1 MRAVFSCPTTFMKL
15 ATHSKK
21 YLILKI
27 ILSHDFHVA
36 GVKNDFMIHQML
48 AFKPLSLTSL
58 CSGVFIFFTTL
69 LPRVAYAQNSPTEIV
84 SNIKETNQLSYTL
97 GTRLKSNDIGDWQN
111 SARVRPV
118 IGLRYGKWQLGIGDG
133 RAWRNLGQ
141 FGSEPTLSYQ
151 VMDEPDLNIGLS
163 MRVHNV
169 STGESFDV
177 FEGGKNTLRTRVMMH
192 RKINQRW
199 RLNADWTQDILNK
212 GDSTTLNLGLSY
224 AWPVFQQSE
233 LILHADSTW
242 ATAEHW
248 RNSGSQVKQGTL
260 DLVSSGFQKVSA
272 GLTFKQSIS
281 KHWAWY
287 SSYAISQPI
296 AELRK
301 AQAREISSG
310 QIGILYFQR

>member
-1 MRAVFSCPTTFMKL
+1 
-15 ATHSKK
+15 
-21 YLILKI
+21 
-27 ILSHDFHVA
+27 
-36 GVKNDFMIHQML
+36 MIHPMHAIKQMNL
-48 AFKPLSLTSL
+48 HALGL
-58 CSGVFIFFTTL
+58 VFIIFSMSF
-69 LPRVAYAQNSPTEIV
+69 LPCTAKAQNNSTETSAI
-84 SNIKETNQLSYTL
+84 IGEADQIYYTL
-97 GTRLKSNDIGDWQN
+97 GTRLKSNDMGDWQN
-111 SARVRPV
+111 TARVRPV

-192 RKINQRW
+192 RKINKRW
-199 RLNADWTQDILNK
+199 RLNGDWTQDILNK
-212 GDSTTLNLGLSY
+212 GDGTTLNLGLSY

-248 RNSGSQVKQGTL
+248 RNSASYVKQGPL
-260 DLVSSGFQKVSA
+260 DLVSTGFQKVSA

-281 KHWAWY
+281 RHWAWY
-287 SSYAISQPI
+287 STFAISQPI
-296 AELRK
+296 AELK
-301 AQAREISSG
+301 KVQAREISSG

>member
-1 MRAVFSCPTTFMKL
+1 
-15 ATHSKK
+15 
-21 YLILKI
+21 
-27 ILSHDFHVA
+27 
-36 GVKNDFMIHQML
+36 MINPMHAIKQMNL
-48 AFKPLSLTSL
+48 HALGL
-58 CSGVFIFFTTL
+58 VFIIFSMSF
-69 LPRVAYAQNSPTEIV
+69 LPCTAKAQNNSTETSAI
-84 SNIKETNQLSYTL
+84 IGEANQIYYTL
-97 GTRLKSNDIGDWQN
+97 GTRLKSNDMGDWQN
-111 SARVRPV
+111 TARVRPV

-192 RKINQRW
+192 RKINKRW
-199 RLNADWTQDILNK
+199 RLNVDWTQDILNK
-212 GDSTTLNLGLSY
+212 GDGTTLNLGLSY

-248 RNSGSQVKQGTL
+248 RNSASYVKQGPL
-260 DLVSSGFQKVSA
+260 DLVSTGFQKVSA

-281 KHWAWY
+281 RHWAWY
-287 SSYAISQPI
+287 STFAISQPI
-296 AELRK
+296 AELK
-301 AQAREISSG
+301 KVQAREISSG

>member
-1 MRAVFSCPTTFMKL
+1 
-15 ATHSKK
+15 
-21 YLILKI
+21 
-27 ILSHDFHVA
+27 
-36 GVKNDFMIHQML
+36 MIHPMHAIKQMNL
-48 AFKPLSLTSL
+48 HALGL
-58 CSGVFIFFTTL
+58 VFIIFSMSF
-69 LPRVAYAQNSPTEIV
+69 LPCTAKAQNNLTETSAI
-84 SNIKETNQLSYTL
+84 IGEADQIYYTL
-97 GTRLKSNDIGDWQN
+97 GTRLKSNDMGDWKN
-111 SARVRPV
+111 TARVRPV

-192 RKINQRW
+192 RKINKRW
-199 RLNADWTQDILNK
+199 RLNVDWTQDILNK
-212 GDSTTLNLGLSY
+212 GDGTTLNLGLSY

-248 RNSGSQVKQGTL
+248 RNSALYVKQGPL
-260 DLVSSGFQKVSA
+260 DLVSTGFQKVSA

-281 KHWAWY
+281 RHWAWY
-287 SSYAISQPI
+287 STFAISQPI
-296 AELRK
+296 AELK
-301 AQAREISSG
+301 KVQAREISSG

>member
-1 MRAVFSCPTTFMKL
+1 MNHLMHAIK
-15 ATHSKK
+15 
-21 YLILKI
+21 
-27 ILSHDFHVA
+27 
-36 GVKNDFMIHQML
+36 QMNL
-48 AFKPLSLTSL
+48 HALGL
-58 CSGVFIFFTTL
+58 VFIIFSISF
-69 LPRVAYAQNSPTEIV
+69 LPCTAKAQNNSTETSAI
-84 SNIKETNQLSYTL
+84 IGEADQIYYTL
-97 GTRLKSNDIGDWQN
+97 GTRLKSNDMGDWKN
-111 SARVRPV
+111 TARVRPV

-192 RKINQRW
+192 RKINKRW
-199 RLNADWTQDILNK
+199 RLNVDWTQDILNK
-212 GDSTTLNLGLSY
+212 GDGTTLNLGLSY

-248 RNSGSQVKQGTL
+248 RNSASYVKQGPL
-260 DLVSSGFQKVSA
+260 DLVSTGFQKVSA

-281 KHWAWY
+281 RHWAWY
-287 SSYAISQPI
+287 STFAISQPI
-296 AELRK
+296 AELK
-301 AQAREISSG
+301 KVQAREISSG

>member
-1 MRAVFSCPTTFMKL
+1 
-15 ATHSKK
+15 
-21 YLILKI
+21 
-27 ILSHDFHVA
+27 
-36 GVKNDFMIHQML
+36 MIHSTHAIKQMNL
-48 AFKPLSLTSL
+48 HALGL
-58 CSGVFIFFTTL
+58 VFIIFSMSF
-69 LPRVAYAQNSPTEIV
+69 LPCTAKAQNNSTETSTI
-84 SNIKETNQLSYTL
+84 IGEADQIYYTL
-97 GTRLKSNDIGDWQN
+97 GTRLKSNDMGDWQN
-111 SARVRPV
+111 TARVRPV

-192 RKINQRW
+192 RKINKRW
-199 RLNADWTQDILNK
+199 RLNGDWTQDILNK
-212 GDSTTLNLGLSY
+212 GDGTTLNLGLSY

-248 RNSGSQVKQGTL
+248 RNSASHVKQGPL
-260 DLVSSGFQKVSA
+260 DLVSTGFQKVSA

-281 KHWAWY
+281 RHWAWY
-287 SSYAISQPI
+287 STFAISQPI
-296 AELRK
+296 AELK
-301 AQAREISSG
+301 KVQTREISSG

>member
-1 MRAVFSCPTTFMKL
+1 MIHPMHAIKQMSL
-15 ATHSKK
+15 AAFCFVA
-21 YLILKI
+21 LIL
-27 ILSHDFHVA
+27 A
-36 GVKNDFMIHQML
+36 
-48 AFKPLSLTSL
+48 
-58 CSGVFIFFTTL
+58 TTL
-69 LPRVAYAQNSPTEIV
+69 LPSLAIAQNNSTESASI
-84 SNIKETNQLSYTL
+84 IGEADQLSYTL
-97 GTRLKSNDIGDWQN
+97 GTRLKSNDMGDWQN
-111 SARVRPV
+111 TARVRPV

-192 RKINQRW
+192 RKINKRW
-199 RLNADWTQDILNK
+199 RFNVDWTQDILNK

-248 RNSGSQVKQGTL
+248 RNSGSQVKQGPL
-260 DLVSSGFQKVSA
+260 DLVSTGFQKVSA

-281 KHWAWY
+281 RHWAWY
-287 SSYAISQPI
+287 SSFAISQPI

-301 AQAREISSG
+301 LQAREISSG

>member
-1 MRAVFSCPTTFMKL
+1 MIHPMHATKQMSL
-15 ATHSKK
+15 AAFCFVA
-21 YLILKI
+21 LIL
-27 ILSHDFHVA
+27 A
-36 GVKNDFMIHQML
+36 
-48 AFKPLSLTSL
+48 
-58 CSGVFIFFTTL
+58 TTL
-69 LPRVAYAQNSPTEIV
+69 LPSLAIAQNNSTESASI
-84 SNIKETNQLSYTL
+84 IGEADQLSYTL
-97 GTRLKSNDIGDWQN
+97 GTRLKSNDMGEWQN
-111 SARVRPV
+111 TARVRPV

-192 RKINQRW
+192 RKINKRW
-199 RLNADWTQDILNK
+199 RFNVDWTQDILNK

-248 RNSGSQVKQGTL
+248 RNSGSQVKQGSL
-260 DLVSSGFQKVSA
+260 DLVSTGFQKVSA

-281 KHWAWY
+281 RHWAWY
-287 SSYAISQPI
+287 SSFAISQPI

-301 AQAREISSG
+301 LQAREISSG
-310 QIGILYFQR
+310 QIGVLYFQR

>member
-1 MRAVFSCPTTFMKL
+1 MHAI
-15 ATHSKK
+15 KK
-21 YLILKI
+21 MNLHALG
-27 ILSHDFHVA
+27 L
-36 GVKNDFMIHQML
+36 
-48 AFKPLSLTSL
+48 
-58 CSGVFIFFTTL
+58 VFIIFSMSF
-69 LPRVAYAQNSPTEIV
+69 LPCTAKAQNNSTETSTI
-84 SNIKETNQLSYTL
+84 IGEADQIYYTL
-97 GTRLKSNDIGDWQN
+97 GTRLKSNDMGDWQN
-111 SARVRPV
+111 TARVRPV

-151 VMDEPDLNIGLS
+151 VMDEQDLNIGLS

-192 RKINQRW
+192 RKINKRW
-199 RLNADWTQDILNK
+199 RLNGDWTQDILNK
-212 GDSTTLNLGLSY
+212 GDGTTLNLGLSY

-248 RNSGSQVKQGTL
+248 RNSATPFKQEPFK
-260 DLVSSGFQKVSA
+260 LVPTGFEKVSA

-287 SSYAISQPI
+287 SSFAVSQPI
-296 AELRK
+296 AELK
-301 AQAREISSG
+301 KVSGAREIASG
-310 QIGILYFQR
+310 QIGVLYFQR

>member
-1 MRAVFSCPTTFMKL
+1 MIHPMHAIKQMSLAAFCFVALIL
-15 ATHSKK
+15 ATT
-21 YLILKI
+21 L
-27 ILSHDFHVA
+27 
-36 GVKNDFMIHQML
+36 
-48 AFKPLSLTSL
+48 LTSL
-58 CSGVFIFFTTL
+58 AI
-69 LPRVAYAQNSPTEIV
+69 AQNNSTESASI
-84 SNIKETNQLSYTL
+84 IGEADQLSYTL
-97 GTRLKSNDIGDWQN
+97 GTRLKSNDMGDWQN
-111 SARVRPV
+111 TARVRPV

-192 RKINQRW
+192 RKINKRW
-199 RLNADWTQDILNK
+199 RFNVDWTQDILNK

-224 AWPVFQQSE
+224 AWPVFQQCE

-248 RNSGSQVKQGTL
+248 RNSGSQVKQGPL
-260 DLVSSGFQKVSA
+260 DLVSTGFQKVSA

-281 KHWAWY
+281 RHWAWY
-287 SSYAISQPI
+287 SSFAISQPI

-301 AQAREISSG
+301 VQAREISSG
-310 QIGILYFQR
+310 QIGVLYFQR

>member
-1 MRAVFSCPTTFMKL
+1 MIQRMH
-15 ATHSKK
+15 ATK
-21 YLILKI
+21 
-27 ILSHDFHVA
+27 
-36 GVKNDFMIHQML
+36 Q
-48 AFKPLSLTSL
+48 TSL
-58 CSGVFIFFTTL
+58 DAFCFVAFILTATL
-69 LPRVAYAQNSPTEIV
+69 LPSLAIAQNSSTASASLIEEV
-84 SNIKETNQLSYTL
+84 DQLSYTL
-97 GTRLKSNDIGDWQN
+97 GTRLKSNDMGDWQN
-111 SARVRPV
+111 TARVRPV

-169 STGESFDV
+169 STGESFDA

-192 RKINQRW
+192 RKINKRW
-199 RLNADWTQDILNK
+199 RLNGDWTQDILNK
-212 GDSTTLNLGLSY
+212 GDGTTLNLGLSY

-248 RNSGSQVKQGTL
+248 RNSALYAKQGPL
-260 DLVSSGFQKVSA
+260 DLVSTGFQKVSA

-281 KHWAWY
+281 RHWAWY
-287 SSYAISQPI
+287 STFAISQPI
-296 AELRK
+296 AELNK
-301 AQAREISSG
+301 VQAREISSG

>member
-1 MRAVFSCPTTFMKL
+1 MIHPMHALKQMILHALCLVVIIFS
-15 ATHSKK
+15 
-21 YLILKI
+21 I
-27 ILSHDFHVA
+27 IL
-36 GVKNDFMIHQML
+36 
-48 AFKPLSLTSL
+48 
-58 CSGVFIFFTTL
+58 
-69 LPRVAYAQNSPTEIV
+69 LPSTANAQNSSTEASPVI
-84 SNIKETNQLSYTL
+84 SESDQLYYTL
-97 GTRLKSNDIGDWQN
+97 GTRLKSNDLGDWQN
-111 SARVRPV
+111 TARVRPV

-151 VMDEPDLNIGLS
+151 VMDEQDLNIGLS

-177 FEGGKNTLRTRVMMH
+177 FEGGKNTLRTRVMLH

-199 RLNADWTQDILNK
+199 RFNADWTQDVLNK
-212 GDSTTLNLGLSY
+212 GDGTTLNLGLSY

-248 RNSGSQVKQGTL
+248 RNSGSQFKTGPL
-260 DLVSSGFQKVSA
+260 NLVTTGFQKVSA

-281 KHWAWY
+281 RHWAWY
-287 SSYAISQPI
+287 SSFAISQPI
-296 AELRK
+296 AELKRISGSN
-301 AQAREISSG
+301 EIASG
-310 QIGILYFQR
+310 QIGILYFKR

>member
-1 MRAVFSCPTTFMKL
+1 MNHLMHAIK
-15 ATHSKK
+15 
-21 YLILKI
+21 
-27 ILSHDFHVA
+27 
-36 GVKNDFMIHQML
+36 QMNL
-48 AFKPLSLTSL
+48 HALGL
-58 CSGVFIFFTTL
+58 VFIIFSMCF
-69 LPRVAYAQNSPTEIV
+69 LPCTAKAQNNLTETSVI
-84 SNIKETNQLSYTL
+84 IGEADQIYYTL
-97 GTRLKSNDIGDWQN
+97 GTRLKSNDMGDWKN
-111 SARVRPV
+111 TARVRPV

-192 RKINQRW
+192 RKINKRW
-199 RLNADWTQDILNK
+199 RLNGDWTQDILNK
-212 GDSTTLNLGLSY
+212 GDGTTLNLGLSY

-248 RNSGSQVKQGTL
+248 RNSALYAKQGPL
-260 DLVSSGFQKVSA
+260 DLVSTGFQKVSA

-281 KHWAWY
+281 RHWAWY
-287 SSYAISQPI
+287 STFAISQPI
-296 AELRK
+296 AELK
-301 AQAREISSG
+301 KVQAREISSG

>member
-1 MRAVFSCPTTFMKL
+1 
-15 ATHSKK
+15 
-21 YLILKI
+21 
-27 ILSHDFHVA
+27 
-36 GVKNDFMIHQML
+36 MIHPMHAIKQMNL
-48 AFKPLSLTSL
+48 HALGL
-58 CSGVFIFFTTL
+58 VFIIFSMSF
-69 LPRVAYAQNSPTEIV
+69 LPCTAKAQNNSTETSAI
-84 SNIKETNQLSYTL
+84 IGEADQIYYTL
-97 GTRLKSNDIGDWQN
+97 GTRLKSYDMGDWQN
-111 SARVRPV
+111 TARVRPV

-192 RKINQRW
+192 RKINKRW
-199 RLNADWTQDILNK
+199 RLNVDWTQDVLNK

-248 RNSGSQVKQGTL
+248 RNSGSQVKQGPL
-260 DLVSSGFQKVSA
+260 DFVSTGFQKVSA

-287 SSYAISQPI
+287 SSFAISQPI

-301 AQAREISSG
+301 VQAREISSG

>member
-1 MRAVFSCPTTFMKL
+1 MEL
-15 ATHSKK
+15 ANHSKK

-27 ILSHDFHVA
+27 IFSHDFHDV
-36 GVKNDFMIHQML
+36 GVKNDFMIHQMH
-48 AFKPLSLTSL
+48 AFKPLRLTSL

-69 LPRVAYAQNSPTEIV
+69 LPSVAYAQNSSTEVV
-84 SNIKETNQLSYTL
+84 SNIEETNQLSYTL

-151 VMDEPDLNIGLS
+151 VMDEPDLNIGFS

>member
-1 MRAVFSCPTTFMKL
+1 MIHPMHALKQMILHALCLVVIIFS
-15 ATHSKK
+15 
-21 YLILKI
+21 I
-27 ILSHDFHVA
+27 IL
-36 GVKNDFMIHQML
+36 
-48 AFKPLSLTSL
+48 
-58 CSGVFIFFTTL
+58 
-69 LPRVAYAQNSPTEIV
+69 LPSTANAQNSSTETSPVI
-84 SNIKETNQLSYTL
+84 SESEQLYYTL
-97 GTRLKSNDIGDWQN
+97 GTRLKSNNLGDWQN
-111 SARVRPV
+111 TARVRPV

-151 VMDEPDLNIGLS
+151 VMDEQDLNIGLS

-177 FEGGKNTLRTRVMMH
+177 FEGGKNTLRTRVMLH

-199 RLNADWTQDILNK
+199 RFNADWTQDVLNK
-212 GDSTTLNLGLSY
+212 GDGTTLSLGLSY

-248 RNSGSQVKQGTL
+248 RNSGSQFKTGQL
-260 DLVSSGFQKVSA
+260 NLVTTGFQKVSA

-281 KHWAWY
+281 RHWAWY
-287 SSYAISQPI
+287 SSFAISQPI
-296 AELRK
+296 AELKRISGSN
-301 AQAREISSG
+301 EIASG
-310 QIGILYFQR
+310 QIGILYFKR

>member
-1 MRAVFSCPTTFMKL
+1 MIRPMYA
-15 ATHSKK
+15 SK
-21 YLILKI
+21 
-27 ILSHDFHVA
+27 
-36 GVKNDFMIHQML
+36 QT
-48 AFKPLSLTSL
+48 SLTAL
-58 CSGVFIFFTTL
+58 CLVAVIFSMTL
-69 LPRVAYAQNSPTEIV
+69 LPTSANAQNNSTE
-84 SNIKETNQLSYTL
+84 SASTFGEADQLSYTL
-97 GTRLKSNDIGDWQN
+97 GTRLKSNDMGDWQN
-111 SARVRPV
+111 TARVRPV

-192 RKINQRW
+192 RKINKRW
-199 RLNADWTQDILNK
+199 RLNVDWTQDILNK

-248 RNSGSQVKQGTL
+248 RNSATPFKQEPLNMVPT
-260 DLVSSGFQKVSA
+260 GFQKVSA

-287 SSYAISQPI
+287 SSFAISQPI
-296 AELRK
+296 ADLKRI
-301 AQAREISSG
+301 AGSREIASG

>member
-1 MRAVFSCPTTFMKL
+1 MIHPMHATKQMSL
-15 ATHSKK
+15 AAFCFVA
-21 YLILKI
+21 LIL
-27 ILSHDFHVA
+27 A
-36 GVKNDFMIHQML
+36 
-48 AFKPLSLTSL
+48 
-58 CSGVFIFFTTL
+58 TTL
-69 LPRVAYAQNSPTEIV
+69 LPSLAIAQNNSTESASI
-84 SNIKETNQLSYTL
+84 IGEADQLSYTL
-97 GTRLKSNDIGDWQN
+97 GTRLKSNDMGEWQN
-111 SARVRPV
+111 TARVRPV

-192 RKINQRW
+192 RKINKRW
-199 RLNADWTQDILNK
+199 RLNVDWTQDILNK

-233 LILHADSTW
+233 LIVHADSTW

-248 RNSGSQVKQGTL
+248 RNSGSQVKQGPL
-260 DLVSSGFQKVSA
+260 DFVSTGFQKVSA

-281 KHWAWY
+281 RHWAWY
-287 SSYAISQPI
+287 SSFAISQPI

-301 AQAREISSG
+301 LQAREISSG
-310 QIGILYFQR
+310 QIGVLYFQR

>member
-1 MRAVFSCPTTFMKL
+1 
-15 ATHSKK
+15 
-21 YLILKI
+21 
-27 ILSHDFHVA
+27 
-36 GVKNDFMIHQML
+36 MIHPMHAIKQMNL
-48 AFKPLSLTSL
+48 HAL
-58 CSGVFIFFTTL
+58 CLVFIIFSMTL
-69 LPRVAYAQNSPTEIV
+69 LPCTTKAQNNTTETSTI
-84 SNIKETNQLSYTL
+84 IGEADQIYYTL
-97 GTRLKSNDIGDWQN
+97 GTRLKSNDMGDWQN
-111 SARVRPV
+111 TARVRPV

-192 RKINQRW
+192 RKINKRW
-199 RLNADWTQDILNK
+199 RLNGDWTQDILNK
-212 GDSTTLNLGLSY
+212 GDGTTLNLGLSY

-248 RNSGSQVKQGTL
+248 RNSASHVKQGPL
-260 DLVSSGFQKVSA
+260 DLVSTGFQKVSA

-281 KHWAWY
+281 RHWAWY
-287 SSYAISQPI
+287 SSFAISQPI
-296 AELRK
+296 AELK
-301 AQAREISSG
+301 KVQAREISSG

>member
-1 MRAVFSCPTTFMKL
+1 MNHPMYAIKQMILHALCLLVIIFSL
-15 ATHSKK
+15 
-21 YLILKI
+21 
-27 ILSHDFHVA
+27 
-36 GVKNDFMIHQML
+36 
-48 AFKPLSLTSL
+48 
-58 CSGVFIFFTTL
+58 TL
-69 LPRVAYAQNSPTEIV
+69 LPCTANAQNSSTETSSI
-84 SNIKETNQLSYTL
+84 IGEADQLYYTL
-97 GTRLKSNDIGDWQN
+97 GTRLKSNDLGDWQN
-111 SARVRPV
+111 TARIRPV

-177 FEGGKNTLRTRVMMH
+177 FEGGKNTLRTRVMLH

-199 RLNADWTQDILNK
+199 RLNADWTQDVLNK
-212 GDSTTLNLGLSY
+212 GDGTTLNLGLSY

-248 RNSGSQVKQGTL
+248 RNSGSQFKTGPL
-260 DLVSSGFQKVSA
+260 NLVTTGFQKVSA
-272 GLTFKQSIS
+272 GLTFKQSLS
-281 KHWAWY
+281 RHWAWY
-287 SSYAISQPI
+287 SSFAISQPI
-296 AELRK
+296 DELKRISGSK
-301 AQAREISSG
+301 EIASG
-310 QIGILYFQR
+310 QIGILYFKR

>member
-1 MRAVFSCPTTFMKL
+1 
-15 ATHSKK
+15 
-21 YLILKI
+21 
-27 ILSHDFHVA
+27 
-36 GVKNDFMIHQML
+36 MIHPMHAIKQMNL
-48 AFKPLSLTSL
+48 HALGL
-58 CSGVFIFFTTL
+58 VFIIFSMSF
-69 LPRVAYAQNSPTEIV
+69 LPCTAKAQNNSTETSAI
-84 SNIKETNQLSYTL
+84 IGEADQIYYTL
-97 GTRLKSNDIGDWQN
+97 GTRLKSNDMGDWQN
-111 SARVRPV
+111 TARVRPV

-169 STGESFDV
+169 STGESFDA

-192 RKINQRW
+192 RKINKRW
-199 RLNADWTQDILNK
+199 RLNGDWTQDILNK
-212 GDSTTLNLGLSY
+212 GDGTTLNLGLSY

-248 RNSGSQVKQGTL
+248 RNSALYAKQGPL
-260 DLVSSGFQKVSA
+260 DLVSTGFQKVSA

-281 KHWAWY
+281 RHWAWY
-287 SSYAISQPI
+287 STFAISQPI
-296 AELRK
+296 AELK
-301 AQAREISSG
+301 KVQAREISSG

>member
-1 MRAVFSCPTTFMKL
+1 
-15 ATHSKK
+15 
-21 YLILKI
+21 
-27 ILSHDFHVA
+27 
-36 GVKNDFMIHQML
+36 MIHSMHAIKKMNL
-48 AFKPLSLTSL
+48 HALGL
-58 CSGVFIFFTTL
+58 VFIIFSMSF
-69 LPRVAYAQNSPTEIV
+69 LPCTAKAQNNSTETSTI
-84 SNIKETNQLSYTL
+84 IGEADQIYYTL
-97 GTRLKSNDIGDWQN
+97 GTRLKSNDMGDWQN
-111 SARVRPV
+111 TARVRPV

-192 RKINQRW
+192 RKINKRW
-199 RLNADWTQDILNK
+199 RLNGDWTQDILNK
-212 GDSTTLNLGLSY
+212 GDGTTLNLGLSY

-248 RNSGSQVKQGTL
+248 RNSASHVKQGPL
-260 DLVSSGFQKVSA
+260 DLVSTGFQKVSA

-281 KHWAWY
+281 RHWAWY
-287 SSYAISQPI
+287 SSFAISQPI
-296 AELRK
+296 AELK
-301 AQAREISSG
+301 KVQAREISSG

>member
-1 MRAVFSCPTTFMKL
+1 MNHLMHAIK
-15 ATHSKK
+15 
-21 YLILKI
+21 
-27 ILSHDFHVA
+27 
-36 GVKNDFMIHQML
+36 QMNPY
-48 AFKPLSLTSL
+48 AL
-58 CSGVFIFFTTL
+58 CLVFIIFSMSF
-69 LPRVAYAQNSPTEIV
+69 LPCTAKAQNNLTETSAI
-84 SNIKETNQLSYTL
+84 IGEADQIYYTL
-97 GTRLKSNDIGDWQN
+97 GTRLKSYDMGDWQN
-111 SARVRPV
+111 TARVRPV

-169 STGESFDV
+169 STGESFDA

-192 RKINQRW
+192 RKINKRW
-199 RLNADWTQDILNK
+199 RLNGDWTQDILNK
-212 GDSTTLNLGLSY
+212 GDGTTLNLGLSY

-248 RNSGSQVKQGTL
+248 RNSALYAKQGPL
-260 DLVSSGFQKVSA
+260 DLVSTGFQKVSA
-272 GLTFKQSIS
+272 GLTFKQTIS
-281 KHWAWY
+281 RHWAWY
-287 SSYAISQPI
+287 STFAISQPI
-296 AELRK
+296 AELK
-301 AQAREISSG
+301 KVQAREISSG

>member
-1 MRAVFSCPTTFMKL
+1 M
-15 ATHSKK
+15 
-21 YLILKI
+21 ILKI
-27 ILSHDFHVA
+27 FLSHEFNLA
-36 GVKNDFMIHQML
+36 GVQTHFMIHPMHAIKQ
-48 AFKPLSLTSL
+48 TSL
-58 CSGVFIFFTTL
+58 DAFCFVAFILIATL
-69 LPRVAYAQNSPTEIV
+69 LPSLAIAQNSSTESASLI
-84 SNIKETNQLSYTL
+84 EEADQLSYTL
-97 GTRLKSNDIGDWQN
+97 GTRLKSNDMGDWQN
-111 SARVRPV
+111 TARVRPV

-151 VMDEPDLNIGLS
+151 VMDKPDLNIGLS

-192 RKINQRW
+192 RKINKRW
-199 RLNADWTQDILNK
+199 RLNVDWTQDILNK
-212 GDSTTLNLGLSY
+212 GDSTTLNFGLSY

-248 RNSGSQVKQGTL
+248 RNSGSHVKQGPL
-260 DLVSSGFQKVSA
+260 DLVSTGFQKVSA
-272 GLTFKQSIS
+272 GLTFKQTIS
-281 KHWAWY
+281 RHWAWY
-287 SSYAISQPI
+287 SSFATSQPI

-301 AQAREISSG
+301 IQAREISSG

>member
-1 MRAVFSCPTTFMKL
+1 
-15 ATHSKK
+15 
-21 YLILKI
+21 
-27 ILSHDFHVA
+27 
-36 GVKNDFMIHQML
+36 MIHPMHAIKQMNL
-48 AFKPLSLTSL
+48 HALGL
-58 CSGVFIFFTTL
+58 VFIIFSMSF
-69 LPRVAYAQNSPTEIV
+69 LPCTAKAQNNSTETSAI
-84 SNIKETNQLSYTL
+84 IGEADQIYYTL
-97 GTRLKSNDIGDWQN
+97 GTRLKSYDMGDWQN
-111 SARVRPV
+111 TARVRPV

-169 STGESFDV
+169 STGESFDA

-192 RKINQRW
+192 RKINKRW
-199 RLNADWTQDILNK
+199 RLNGDWTQDILNK
-212 GDSTTLNLGLSY
+212 GDGTTLNLGLSY

-248 RNSGSQVKQGTL
+248 RNSALYAKQGPL
-260 DLVSSGFQKVSA
+260 DLVSTGFQKVSA

-281 KHWAWY
+281 RHWAWY
-287 SSYAISQPI
+287 STFAISQPI
-296 AELRK
+296 AELK
-301 AQAREISSG
+301 KVQAREISSG
-310 QIGILYFQR
+310 QISILYFQR

>member
-1 MRAVFSCPTTFMKL
+1 MHALKQMILHALCLVVIIFS
-15 ATHSKK
+15 
-21 YLILKI
+21 I
-27 ILSHDFHVA
+27 IL
-36 GVKNDFMIHQML
+36 
-48 AFKPLSLTSL
+48 
-58 CSGVFIFFTTL
+58 
-69 LPRVAYAQNSPTEIV
+69 LPSTANAQNSSTEASPVI
-84 SNIKETNQLSYTL
+84 SESDQLYYTL
-97 GTRLKSNDIGDWQN
+97 GTRLKSNDLGDWQN
-111 SARVRPV
+111 TARVRPV

-151 VMDEPDLNIGLS
+151 VMDEQDLNIGLS

-177 FEGGKNTLRTRVMMH
+177 FEGGKNTLRTRVMLH

-199 RLNADWTQDILNK
+199 RFNADWTQDVLNR
-212 GDSTTLNLGLSY
+212 GDGTTLNLGLSY

-248 RNSGSQVKQGTL
+248 RNSGSQFKTGPLNLITT
-260 DLVSSGFQKVSA
+260 GFHKVSA

-281 KHWAWY
+281 RHWAWY
-287 SSYAISQPI
+287 SSFTISQPI
-296 AELRK
+296 AELKRISGSN
-301 AQAREISSG
+301 EIASG
-310 QIGILYFQR
+310 QIGILYFKR

>member
-1 MRAVFSCPTTFMKL
+1 
-15 ATHSKK
+15 
-21 YLILKI
+21 
-27 ILSHDFHVA
+27 
-36 GVKNDFMIHQML
+36 MIHPMHAIKQMNL
-48 AFKPLSLTSL
+48 HALGL
-58 CSGVFIFFTTL
+58 VFIIFSMSF
-69 LPRVAYAQNSPTEIV
+69 LPCTAKAQNNSTETSAI
-84 SNIKETNQLSYTL
+84 IGEADQIYYTL
-97 GTRLKSNDIGDWQN
+97 GTRLKSYDMGDWQN
-111 SARVRPV
+111 TARVRPV

-192 RKINQRW
+192 RKINKRW
-199 RLNADWTQDILNK
+199 RLNGDWTQDILNK
-212 GDSTTLNLGLSY
+212 GDGTTLNLGLSY

-248 RNSGSQVKQGTL
+248 RNSASYVKQGPL
-260 DLVSSGFQKVSA
+260 DLVSTGFQKVSA

-281 KHWAWY
+281 RHWAWY
-287 SSYAISQPI
+287 STFAISQPI
-296 AELRK
+296 AELK
-301 AQAREISSG
+301 KVQAREISSG